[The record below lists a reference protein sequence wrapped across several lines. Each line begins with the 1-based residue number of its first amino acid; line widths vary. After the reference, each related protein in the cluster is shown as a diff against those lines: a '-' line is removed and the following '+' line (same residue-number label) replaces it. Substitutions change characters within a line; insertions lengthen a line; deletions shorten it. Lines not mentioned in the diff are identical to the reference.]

1 MQMTS
6 RKKLEIIVE
15 APTLRR
21 VETFLEEAGVRGW
34 TVLPSLK
41 GHGAAGDWTSGDFIP
56 GQEKRLILAVLTSEV
71 AERVLERLGSFFED
85 YPDRGGHR
93 CPGAAGRQVLR
104 RPASLPR
111 R

>member
-21 VETFLEEAGVRGW
+21 IETFLEEAGVRGW

-41 GHGAAGDWTSGDFIP
+41 GHGSGGEWTSGDFTP
-56 GQEKRLILAVLTSEV
+56 GQEKRLIIAVLASEM
-71 AERVLERLGSFFED
+71 ADAVLERLEPFFED
-85 YPDRGGHR
+85 YPGIVVVTDV
-93 CPGAAGRQVLR
+93 QVLR
-104 RPASLPR
+104 AERF
-111 R
+111 

>member
-21 VETFLEEAGVRGW
+21 IETFLEEAGVRGW

-41 GHGAAGDWTSGDFIP
+41 GHGSGGEWTSGDFTP
-56 GQEKRLILAVLTSEV
+56 GQEKRLIIAVLASEM
-71 AERVLERLGSFFED
+71 ADAVLERLGPFFED
-85 YPDRGGHR
+85 YPGIVVVTDV
-93 CPGAAGRQVLR
+93 QVLR
-104 RPASLPR
+104 AERF
-111 R
+111 